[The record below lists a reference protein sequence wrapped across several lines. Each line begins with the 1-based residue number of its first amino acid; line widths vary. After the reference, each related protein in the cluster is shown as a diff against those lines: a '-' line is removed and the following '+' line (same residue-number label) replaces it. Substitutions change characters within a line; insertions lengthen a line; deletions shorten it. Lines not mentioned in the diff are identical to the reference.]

1 MTLRTKVPLVGV
13 AVLLAATL
21 ALGTL
26 MLLLMRENVENEV
39 RLRAR
44 TFLDALA
51 IQATSDIAMGRI
63 DALDR
68 MVTGLSEQ
76 ELEQLDVQFVT
87 VLGAD
92 RRVVAHTQQFEYG
105 SIANDRFSVEAT
117 ALDHPIE
124 RRVFQD
130 EREILLVSRPLVTQI
145 GTHAPV
151 RWGTL
156 VTGIG
161 LGRVQRVMARTLIGV
176 VAAVL
181 LATML
186 AAALLLVI
194 LNAQVAEPLRTLTDA
209 AAEYGRGNM
218 SARVPVRGGDE
229 ITMLAATFNRMADT
243 VENHTRELESQ
254 VDERTRELQSANR
267 LLAEANARLRELATT
282 DGLTG
287 LHNFR
292 HFDATLRLEIQ
303 RAERLDQPL
312 ALLVI
317 DVDHFK
323 EFNDSHGHP
332 AGDRALQDIA
342 ETLRSRMRITDTVCR
357 TGGEEF
363 AIILPSTTSVQAAGL
378 ADMLRQRVDGM
389 ILKDDRGQDAG
400 STTISVGVAAFPEHA
415 PDASTLVRTADD
427 ALYRAKNAGRN
438 QVAVAMLPQR
448 PAEGES

>member
-21 ALGTL
+21 ALGIL

-51 IQATSDIAMGRI
+51 VQATSDLAMGRI

-68 MVTGLSEQ
+68 MVTGLGEQ

-87 VLGAD
+87 VLAPD
-92 RRVVAHTQQFEYG
+92 RRVVAHTRQFEYG
-105 SIANDRFSVEAT
+105 SIADDRFSVEAA
-117 ALDHPIE
+117 ALDQPVE
-124 RRVFQD
+124 RRAFRD
-130 EREILLVSRPLVTQI
+130 EREILLVSRPLTTQI

-156 VTGIG
+156 VTGVG
-161 LGRVQRVMARTLIGV
+161 LDRVQRVMTRTLIGV

-186 AAALLLVI
+186 SAALLLLV

-218 SARVPVRGGDE
+218 SARVPVQGRDE
-229 ITMLAATFNRMADT
+229 ITLLAATFNRMADT
-243 VENHTRELESQ
+243 VENHTRDLESQ

-303 RAERLDQPL
+303 RAERLAQPL

-342 ETLRSRMRITDTVCR
+342 EALRSRMRGTDTVCR

-363 AIILPSTTSVQAAGL
+363 AIILPSTHSAQASDL
-378 ADMLRQRVDGM
+378 AEMLRQRVDGM
-389 ILKDDRGQDAG
+389 VLKDDRGADAG
-400 STTISVGVAAFPEHA
+400 STTISIGVAAFPEHA
-415 PDASTLVRTADD
+415 TDASGLVRAADD
-427 ALYRAKNAGRN
+427 ALYQAKKAGRN
-438 QVAVAMLPQR
+438 RIARALPPR
-448 PAEGES
+448 RLTEGEP